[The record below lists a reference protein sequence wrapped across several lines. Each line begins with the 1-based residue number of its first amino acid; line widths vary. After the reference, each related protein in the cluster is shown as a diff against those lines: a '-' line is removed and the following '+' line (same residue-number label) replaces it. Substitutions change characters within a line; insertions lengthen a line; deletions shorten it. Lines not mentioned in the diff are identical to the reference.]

1 MRSEPSGRIVSVR
14 TGYPNFRVR
23 LYPHP
28 VQPSEPR
35 IGVVP
40 IQKDAYDACMRA
52 SRLYLDNAA
61 TSFPKPPGVTQAMVD
76 YAQNLGA
83 SAGRGAYAEAIETG
97 RKIAECRQLLNQLF
111 NGQDPN
117 HFVFT
122 LNCSDALNLA
132 IKGLIDPGEKSHVIC
147 TTIDHNSILRPI
159 NALQERGWVQ
169 ATVVPV
175 DPQTGLVDPHD
186 IRKSIRRNTRFIAI
200 THGSNVTGTIQP
212 IRPIGQI
219 AREHAIPFIVDAA
232 QSAGHIPLDV
242 QADLIDLLAA
252 PGHKAL
258 MGPLGTGFLYI
269 RPGLEKMLR
278 PLREGG
284 TGSVS
289 EHPVQPLFM
298 PDRYESGSHNAIG
311 LIGWSEGLR
320 WLIRKTI
327 ADIQRH
333 EKELM
338 QTFLDGVSH
347 IEGLRYFGPQG
358 VRNRI
363 GVFSVLLKSYE
374 PVELSNLLE
383 NDFGILTRPGLHCA
397 PHIHETIGTSR
408 TGGTTRFSFGPFVS
422 EEDIRYATDA
432 LARIAET
439 RFVCR

>member
-1 MRSEPSGRIVSVR
+1 
-14 TGYPNFRVR
+14 
-23 LYPHP
+23 
-28 VQPSEPR
+28 
-35 IGVVP
+35 
-40 IQKDAYDACMRA
+40 MRA

-83 SAGRGAYAEAIETG
+83 SAGRGAYSEAIETG
-97 RKIAECRQLLNQLF
+97 QKIAECRQLLNQIF
-111 NGQDPN
+111 NGENPH

-147 TTIDHNSILRPI
+147 TAIDHNSILRPI
-159 NALQERGWVQ
+159 NAMRERGWVQ

-175 DPQTGLVDPHD
+175 DPQTGLVDPDD
-186 IRKSIRRNTRFIAI
+186 IQKAVRRDTRLIAI

-212 IRPIGQI
+212 IRSIGQI
-219 AREHAIPFIVDAA
+219 ARERAIPFIVDAA

-269 RPGLEKMLR
+269 RPGIEKILR

-289 EHPVQPLFM
+289 EHPFQPLFM
-298 PDRYESGSHNAIG
+298 PDRYEPGSHNAIG

-320 WLIRKTI
+320 WLIRKTLPE
-327 ADIQRH
+327 IQRH
-333 EKELM
+333 EKELV
-338 QTFLDGVSH
+338 QTFLDGVSQ
-347 IEGLRYFGPQG
+347 IEGLDYFGPPG
-358 VRNRI
+358 VRDRI
-363 GVFSVLLKSYE
+363 GVFSVRLEGYA
-374 PVELSNLLE
+374 PAELSNILE
-383 NDFGILTRPGLHCA
+383 KEFGILTRPGLHCA
-397 PHIHETIGTSR
+397 PHIHETIGTFDS
-408 TGGTTRFSFGPFVS
+408 GGTTRFSFGPFVS
-422 EEDIRYATDA
+422 KQDIQYATDA
-432 LARIAET
+432 LAQIAQSKLIQ
-439 RFVCR
+439 R